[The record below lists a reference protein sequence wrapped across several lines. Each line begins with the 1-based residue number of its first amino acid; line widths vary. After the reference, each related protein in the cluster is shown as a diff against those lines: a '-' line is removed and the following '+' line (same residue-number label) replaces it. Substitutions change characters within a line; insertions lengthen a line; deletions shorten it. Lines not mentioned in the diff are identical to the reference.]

1 MSQTLALPAE
11 ELHRQA
17 LAASLR
23 GAYPTASRTLRRA
36 LSRCPPESALRVRV
50 LLTMAWVEAEQSQVE
65 HSLALLDE
73 AERAAAAHPAMA
85 GYTFGQRGLLLLR
98 LGRSAEA
105 REPMRRAVALLGHAP
120 VDQAKVLLNL
130 GVAEKDQRSFAA
142 AEGAFL
148 RAAALSRDAGESV
161 LEGKAVSNLGEL
173 AALRGDLP
181 LALSRFDEAVELFGE
196 ADPVDRA
203 VTIVDSSHALTTA
216 GLFGEAEADL
226 LVATRILGRS
236 RMRLSEAEAWQAL
249 AEIALADG
257 RNRDC
262 RRYARR
268 ALRLF
273 TGRGSTVGALVS
285 EALLQITT
293 RPRRSSLREH
303 LATTDRLAVRLE
315 SEGLTDLA
323 VRLRLRV
330 GIALVDAGFAA
341 EAEELSRTV
350 RLRPSDALLTRLLA
364 RELRARVAGA
374 HHRLASRHEQIRAGL
389 ADLRRHQSRLGS
401 VDLQTAVVRHGA
413 RLAQMGLAD
422 AIRADQPV
430 AALRWLERSR
440 AITGGLAPVK
450 PPEDPHMA
458 ELLEELR
465 HLRLELRQH
474 EVTGERDPAALS
486 RLQGACRDLERA
498 AASRERQLV
507 GPGDQVPET
516 DPVLVEAALHRGPVD
531 GESAGTLVA
540 LFGVESALHA
550 LVLGGGRPRLVPL
563 GPQGPVLDQVR
574 RTRADLDV
582 LALTSTSPTMRP
594 VVRASLRTAL
604 AHLDAALLEPLDR
617 LLGDGPL
624 VLVPGGALS
633 PLPWTLL
640 PRLRGRPLAVARS
653 AGEWSRGRTW
663 PTTGSR
669 DEPAAGATVFAT
681 GPRVARAEEEV
692 RSCAGQW
699 AGAVVLTECSP
710 QQLLDAAA
718 GARLVHVAAHGAH
731 DADNPLFS
739 SLELAGGLVFGHDLT
754 RMHPPPVHVVLS
766 ACDLGLATVRPGGEP
781 LGMTAALLHSG
792 TGSVVAG
799 VARVADDVACEVAG
813 SYHRRLGAGEQPS
826 YALAGALSD
835 TGTDGTGERLAPLTC
850 FGAGW

>member
-1 MSQTLALPAE
+1 VSQALALPAE

-23 GAYPTASRTLRRA
+23 GAYPAASRTLRRA
-36 LSRCPPESALRVRV
+36 LGRCAPGSALRVRV
-50 LLTMAWVEAEQSQVE
+50 LLTLAWVEAEQSEVE
-65 HSLALLDE
+65 TSLALLDE
-73 AERAAAAHPAMA
+73 AERAAADHPSMA

-105 REPMRRAVALLGHAP
+105 REPMRRAVALLGHEP

-130 GVAEKDQRSFAA
+130 GVAEKDQRSFDA
-142 AEGAFL
+142 AEAALL
-148 RAAALSRDAGESV
+148 RAAHLSRGAGDTV

-181 LALSRFDEAVELFGE
+181 LALSRFGEAVELFGE

-203 VTIVDSSHALTTA
+203 VTIVDSSYALTTA

-249 AEIALADG
+249 SEIALADG

-273 TGRGSTVGALVS
+273 SGRGSSVGALVC
-285 EALLQITT
+285 EALLLVTS
-293 RPRRSSLREH
+293 RPPRVSLGDH
-303 LATTDRLAVRLE
+303 LDATDALAARLE
-315 SEGLTDLA
+315 AEGLSDLA

-330 GIALVDAGFAA
+330 GIGLVEAGFADQ
-341 EAEELSRTV
+341 AEELSRAV

-374 HHRLASRHEQIRAGL
+374 QHRPATRREQIRAGL

-422 AIRADQPV
+422 AIAADRPL

-440 AITGGLAPVK
+440 AITSGLAAVK
-450 PPEDPHMA
+450 PPEDPRMA
-458 ELLEELR
+458 ALLEELR

-474 EVTGERDPAALS
+474 EVSGEDPAGLGRMRA
-486 RLQGACRDLERA
+486 ACRDLERA

-507 GPGDQVPET
+507 GPGDRVPET
-516 DPVLVEAALHRGPVD
+516 DPAAVEAALARGP
-531 GESAGTLVA
+531 GGAGSLVA
-540 LFGVESALHA
+540 LFGVDAEVHA
-550 LVLGGGRPRLVPL
+550 LVFGRSRARLVAL
-563 GPQGPVLDQVR
+563 GAQAPVLDQVR

-582 LALTSTSPTMRP
+582 LALSGTSSTMQP
-594 VVRASLRTAL
+594 VIRASLQAAL
-604 AHLDAALLEPLDR
+604 AQLDSWLLAPLDEV
-617 LLGDGPL
+617 LDDGPL
-624 VLVPGGALS
+624 VLVPSGGLAT
-633 PLPWTLL
+633 LPWGLL
-640 PRLRGRPLAVARS
+640 PRLRGRPVAVSRS
-653 AGEWSRGRTW
+653 AAEWSRGRTW
-663 PTTGSR
+663 PSVTQDGTPSR
-669 DEPAAGATVFAT
+669 TTVFAT

-692 RSCAGQW
+692 RACARMW
-699 AGAVVLTECSP
+699 PGASVLPLCEP
-710 QQLLDAAA
+710 QQLLEAAA

-739 SLELAGGLVFGHDLT
+739 SLELSDGLVFGHDLT

-792 TGSVVAG
+792 AGSVVAG
-799 VARVADDVACEVAG
+799 VARVADDAACEVAV
-813 SYHRRLGAGEQPS
+813 SYHRRLSAGEQPS
-826 YALAGALSD
+826 YALAGALTE
-835 TGTDGTGERLAPLTC
+835 TGTDGSGDRLAPLTC